1 VDTRKRDLV
10 STGILLFIAVLSTA
24 LLFELFVAG
33 PILLIEGFRD
43 HFSCTLRSSYCFAR
57 LFSIFGWFRL
67 GFPACGAVSEPIAF
81 DILFDFPQGYGLS
94 SSCYLDSLS
103 WLLEIRHR
111 WIVTSR

>member
-1 VDTRKRDLV
+1 VYAAIVLLLCALV
-10 STGILLFIAVLSTA
+10 FYLWLV
-24 LLFELFVAG
+24 
-33 PILLIEGFRD
+33 P
-43 HFSCTLRSSYCFAR
+43 
-57 LFSIFGWFRL
+57 L